1 MNEATSTG
9 DDNNQNLSVINSSK
23 DSASTSAE
31 SSNYAELIESLTRQ
45 LRILESEN
53 LEFRRSIPHLKD
65 YKGEDCTKFVTGK
78 LNELEEHK
86 GKYRRA
92 VDRMAE
98 LNKQFQ
104 HFKVDANEKAQKSE
118 KQLYDLRTIADA
130 LENENTML
138 RDWLKNKDIIIRQLQ
153 KSAFSSTENLN
164 RSAEEGPSHTNNNKK
179 SCSKCTNIKEERD
192 RLKTQLNREISLMN
206 ECLASKAD
214 LDKKLQEARKT
225 IEELR
230 RKQLVLCN
238 DIIEKGR
245 NDRRTALL
253 NDRPEVPLFET
264 PQIRDDLINNER
276 NGKRRQR
283 MANSIARSATICIR
297 TPFVENNNN
306 NNNIENQNNKV
317 VKIREKNF
325 DGFNNIQQKKSS
337 LSFFIP
343 LDENFHLNDR
353 KAQILR
359 ERSEQRC
366 RAIEEASRK
375 RAIIVANRRAVASDI
390 LKGKRQLDDEAK
402 RILLKNTSSI
412 CAFPNL
418 LRQMRAASRRKFEE
432 SPHRRK
438 LEKERQKQMY
448 QGINRILAHAGSGA
462 KIR

>member
-1 MNEATSTG
+1 
-9 DDNNQNLSVINSSK
+9 
-23 DSASTSAE
+23 
-31 SSNYAELIESLTRQ
+31 
-45 LRILESEN
+45 LRILGSEN

-104 HFKVDANEKAQKSE
+104 HFKVDANERDQESE
-118 KQLYDLRTIADA
+118 KQLYELRTIADA

-138 RDWLKNKDIIIRQLQ
+138 RDRLKNKDIIIRQLQ
-153 KSAFSSTENLN
+153 KNAFSSAENLN
-164 RSAEEGPSHTNNNKK
+164 RSAEEGPSHLTNNNKK

-192 RLKTQLNREISLMN
+192 RLKSQLNREIFLKN
-206 ECLASKAD
+206 ECLASKDD

-225 IEELR
+225 IEEMR
-230 RKQLVLCN
+230 RKQLVVCN
-238 DIIEKGR
+238 DIIEKGQ
-245 NDRRTALL
+245 NDRRAALL
-253 NDRPEVPLFET
+253 NNNPQVPPSFET
-264 PQIRDDLINNER
+264 PRIRNDLINNER
-276 NGKRRQR
+276 NAKRRQR

-306 NNNIENQNNKV
+306 NKNIENQNNKV
-317 VKIREKNF
+317 ISKVREKNF
-325 DGFNNIQQKKSS
+325 DGFNNIQQKKS

-359 ERSEQRC
+359 ERSEQL
-366 RAIEEASRK
+366 
-375 RAIIVANRRAVASDI
+375 ANRRAVASDI
-390 LKGKRQLDDEAK
+390 LTGKRQLDDEAK
-402 RILLKNTSSI
+402 KILAKDSSSI

-438 LEKERQKQMY
+438 LEEERQKQMY
-448 QGINRILAHAGSGA
+448 QGINRIIAHAGSGA
-462 KIR
+462 KKSVKVATIR

>member
-9 DDNNQNLSVINSSK
+9 DNNQNLSVIDISM
-23 DSASTSAE
+23 DSATSAE
-31 SSNYAELIESLTRQ
+31 SPNYAELIERLTRQ

-104 HFKVDANEKAQKSE
+104 HFKVDANERAQESE
-118 KQLYDLRTIADA
+118 KQLYELRTIADA

-138 RDWLKNKDIIIRQLQ
+138 RDQLENMDSIVILQLQ
-153 KSAFSSTENLN
+153 KNAFSSTENLN
-164 RSAEEGPSHTNNNKK
+164 RSAEEGPSHLTNNNKK
-179 SCSKCTNIKEERD
+179 SCPKCTNIKEESD
-192 RLKTQLNREISLMN
+192 RLKTQLNREISLKN
-206 ECLASKAD
+206 ECLASKD
-214 LDKKLQEARKT
+214 VLDKKLREAHKT
-225 IEELR
+225 IEEMR
-230 RKQLVLCN
+230 RKQLVVCN
-238 DIIEKGR
+238 DIIENGQ

-253 NDRPEVPLFET
+253 NDRPEVPPPFET
-264 PQIRDDLINNER
+264 PRIRNVNNER
-276 NGKRRQR
+276 NAKRRQR

-306 NNNIENQNNKV
+306 NNKNIENQNKV
-317 VKIREKNF
+317 ISKVREKNF

-337 LSFFIP
+337 LSFFVP

-353 KAQILR
+353 KAQILG

-375 RAIIVANRRAVASDI
+375 RAIIAANRRAVASDI
-390 LKGKRQLDDEAK
+390 LTGKRQLDDEAK
-402 RILLKNTSSI
+402 RILAKDSSSI

-432 SPHRRK
+432 SPHRQK

-448 QGINRILAHAGSGA
+448 QGINRIIAHAGSGA
-462 KIR
+462 KNR

>member
-1 MNEATSTG
+1 
-9 DDNNQNLSVINSSK
+9 
-23 DSASTSAE
+23 
-31 SSNYAELIESLTRQ
+31 
-45 LRILESEN
+45 
-53 LEFRRSIPHLKD
+53 
-65 YKGEDCTKFVTGK
+65 
-78 LNELEEHK
+78 
-86 GKYRRA
+86 
-92 VDRMAE
+92 MAD

-118 KQLYDLRTIADA
+118 KQLYELRTIADA

-164 RSAEEGPSHTNNNKK
+164 RSAEEGPSHLTNNNKK
-179 SCSKCTNIKEERD
+179 LCSKCTNIKEERD
-192 RLKTQLNREISLMN
+192 RLKSQLNREISLKN
-206 ECLASKAD
+206 LCLANKAD
-214 LDKKLQEARKT
+214 LDKKLQEACKT

-245 NDRRTALL
+245 DDRRAALL
-253 NDRPEVPLFET
+253 NNNPQVPPPLFET
-264 PQIRDDLINNER
+264 PQIRNDLINNER

-306 NNNIENQNNKV
+306 NNNIENQSNKV
-317 VKIREKNF
+317 IKVREKNF

-353 KAQILR
+353 KAQILG

-375 RAIIVANRRAVASDI
+375 RAIIAANRRAVASDI
-390 LKGKRQLDDEAK
+390 LTGKRQLDDEAK
-402 RILLKNTSSI
+402 RILSNDSSSI

-432 SPHRRK
+432 SPHRQK

-448 QGINRILAHAGSGA
+448 QGINRIIAHAGSGSKKSVKVA
-462 KIR
+462 TIR